1 MLANNGHEKRKK
13 NSKKLIIIGSVLAIF
28 FFVSSLMVSYVQ
40 YTINKKNSDNQ
51 EVVNFSIEK
60 GQGLEE
66 IAKNLDEAGIIKNR
80 FIFGLYLKFKGEAD
94 SVQAGN
100 YQIARNL
107 TMIEVADIITQG
119 SILETRI
126 TIPEGWDI
134 EKIAD
139 RLAINGVVSKVDF
152 IAAAK
157 GSYDYDFLK
166 DKPQGSNLEG
176 FLYPDTYFF
185 DDEETG
191 QSVVRKMLDNF
202 DKKYTR
208 ELAAKIKIHDM
219 SFYEVIT
226 LASIVE
232 REVADPDDRK
242 KVASVFL
249 NRLSIN
255 MALESCATIQYIT
268 KENKTQFT
276 YEETRIPSAY
286 NTYINR
292 GLPPGP
298 IGNPSIDSV
307 LAVIEPAET
316 DYLYFLSADG
326 ETYFSY
332 TLDEHERKK
341 SLYLN

>member
-1 MLANNGHEKRKK
+1 
-13 NSKKLIIIGSVLAIF
+13 
-28 FFVSSLMVSYVQ
+28 
-40 YTINKKNSDNQ
+40 
-51 EVVNFSIEK
+51 
-60 GQGLEE
+60 
-66 IAKNLDEAGIIKNR
+66 
-80 FIFGLYLKFKGEAD
+80 
-94 SVQAGN
+94 
-100 YQIARNL
+100 
-107 TMIEVADIITQG
+107 
-119 SILETRI
+119 
-126 TIPEGWDI
+126 
-134 EKIAD
+134 
-139 RLAINGVVSKVDF
+139 
-152 IAAAK
+152 
-157 GSYDYDFLK
+157 
-166 DKPQGSNLEG
+166 
-176 FLYPDTYFF
+176 
-185 DDEETG
+185 
-191 QSVVRKMLDNF
+191 
-202 DKKYTR
+202 
-208 ELAAKIKIHDM
+208 LAAKIKIHDM